1 MTIFILYTILYLL
14 TTIGIFIIAALV
26 FLRQGTREN
35 KAFAIFAASLGLWA
49 LLQFLA
55 QLFHESAPLLADTAF
70 RLTLALPAFFSVEFY
85 HFALRYT
92 GSLSSSRRPPL
103 YHYLLPVSFAAMAFV
118 PGVLYSK
125 LTLSY
130 AGIAVE
136 GTLLYGFLIA
146 FAGFYLIRGL
156 FDLVRFL
163 RHDPKNKAAHYR
175 TKFLL
180 AGVAAATGIIF
191 TTIALFPDALWS
203 QLATPLSVLA
213 MVSLI
218 SYAIVRHR
226 LFDIR
231 LVAVR
236 LLAYVLS
243 LATVA
248 LLYTGLAFGLFAG
261 LLHSEELSTM
271 QQASYVGIAL
281 LLALTFAPLKK
292 FFDRTTRAIFYQ
304 DAYDTQQV
312 LDDISTVLVS
322 RVDVRRLTRESLTIL
337 KNALKS
343 DFAMV
348 VLLDAKSGGVDRT
361 ISVGR
366 PPQMLE
372 AYSAIVRRAAP
383 MLVTDELDSH
393 DATLYRTLQHANVA
407 AVVNLQTSKD
417 LIGYIIYGAKTNGR
431 IYSNDDL
438 KLIRIAADELAVAAQ
453 NGLRFEEIAHFNET
467 LQEQV
472 REATTELRE
481 SNKKL
486 KSLDNAKDEF
496 ISMASHQLRTPLTS
510 VKGYISIV
518 LEGDAGKLNPSQKQL
533 LEQAFA
539 SSQRMVYL
547 ISDFLNVSRLQTG
560 KFTIERAP
568 VNLAEI
574 VQQEVHQL
582 MSTATSRELKIEAS
596 VPSDMPTLLLDEAKV
611 RQAIMNFIDNAI
623 FYSHP
628 SGVIKVDLV
637 KTAKD
642 VTLTVQDQG
651 IGVPA
656 SERHQLFTKFYRATN
671 ARTARPDGTGVG
683 LFLAK
688 KVVVAHG
695 GSMIFNSVEGKG
707 STFGF
712 RLPLLQVASTDEHAD
727 KLKN

>member
-1 MTIFILYTILYLL
+1 V
-14 TTIGIFIIAALV
+14 AALV
-26 FLRQGTREN
+26 FLRQRNRLN
-35 KAFAIFAASLGLWA
+35 KAFALFTFFLGMWV
-49 LLQFLA
+49 LLQFVA
-55 QLFHESAPLLADTAF
+55 QLLYGFMPSLANTAF
-70 RLTLALPAFFSVEFY
+70 QFTLTLPAFFAVEFY
-85 HFALRYT
+85 HFAMRYT
-92 GSLSSSRRPPL
+92 DKLSAERRGNWREYILPL
-103 YHYLLPVSFAAMAFV
+103 LFV
-118 PGVLYSK
+118 PTAFIPGLLYTK
-125 LTLSY
+125 VALSE
-130 AGIAVE
+130 AGIVVDANW
-136 GTLLYGFLIA
+136 LYWVLIL
-146 FAGFYLIRGL
+146 FVVVYLGL
-156 FDLVRFL
+156 GIWRLAHHMRHNPNVDARYRTRFL
-163 RHDPKNKAAHYR
+163 L
-175 TKFLL
+175 F
-180 AGVAAATGIIF
+180 GVVAATVIILVAIVF
-191 TTIALFPDALWS
+191 FPDVVVS
-203 QLATPLSVLA
+203 QLSIPLGVLA
-213 MVSLI
+213 MVSLF
-218 SYAIVRHR
+218 SYAIIKHR

-261 LLHSEELSTM
+261 LLRANELSTGR
-271 QQASYVGIAL
+271 QASFVGIAL

-292 FFDRTTRAIFYQ
+292 FFDKATRAIFYQ

-337 KNALKS
+337 RTALKS
-343 DFAMV
+343 EFAMV
-348 VLLDAKSGGVDRT
+348 VLLDAKNGGVDRT

-372 AYSAIVRRAAP
+372 VYSAIVRRAAP
-383 MLVTDELDSH
+383 MIVTDELDSH
-393 DATLYRTLQHANVA
+393 DATMYRTLQHANVA
-407 AVVNLQTSKD
+407 VVVNLQTSKE
-417 LIGYIIYGAKTNGR
+417 LIGYVIYGVKANGR

-438 KLIRIAADELAVAAQ
+438 KLVRIAADELAVAAQ
-453 NGLRFEEIAHFNET
+453 NGLRFEEITHFNET
-467 LQEQV
+467 LQGQV

-560 KFTIERAP
+560 KFTIERTP
-568 VNLAEI
+568 VNLADI
-574 VQQEVHQL
+574 VKQEVSQL
-582 MSTATSRELKIEAS
+582 LSTATSRELKVEVS
-596 VPSDMPTLLLDEAKV
+596 VPSSIPTLLLDEAKV

-628 SGVIKVDLV
+628 GGVIKVDLV

-642 VTLTVQDQG
+642 VALTVQDQG

-656 SERHQLFTKFYRATN
+656 SERHQLFTKFYRASN

-688 KVVVAHG
+688 KVAVAHG
-695 GSMIFNSVEGKG
+695 GSMIFSSTEGKG

-712 RLPLLQVASTDEHAD
+712 RLPLLQPTSADEHTD
-727 KLKN
+727 KFKEKPSNK